1 MARLYIFFCS
11 NCNQIRL
18 FLLFLQPKSNIVYEN
33 YLTYHHI
40 PCGAVLDRIRTKAH
54 LTQRELA
61 SRSEIPYQRIND
73 FIANRRRISPENSL
87 KLEKALGVDYQCFFY
102 QIQTNYEIFI
112 ATSHLLEQSQP
123 DKSKYRKAL
132 FWDTD
137 FDTLEWQ
144 QNSEWIIQRVFEYA
158 NESEIKE
165 TIKYYGEKRI
175 ADVLD
180 AIKDTWNEENRE
192 NNKKKYLVHEIEN

>member
-1 MARLYIFFCS
+1 M
-11 NCNQIRL
+11 
-18 FLLFLQPKSNIVYEN
+18 YEN

-102 QIQTNYEIFI
+102 QVQTNYEIFV
-112 ATSHLLEQSQP
+112 ATKRLSELLTP

-137 FDTLEWQ
+137 FETLDWQ
-144 QNSEWIIQRVFEYA
+144 RNSEWIIQRVFEYG

-165 TIKYYGEKRI
+165 TIIYYSKNKI
-175 ADVLD
+175 INVLRD
-180 AIKDTWNEENRE
+180 INDTCNAENRIK
-192 NNKKKYLVHEIEN
+192 NMKKYLD

>member
-1 MARLYIFFCS
+1 M
-11 NCNQIRL
+11 
-18 FLLFLQPKSNIVYEN
+18 YEN

-40 PCGAVLDRIRTKAH
+40 PCGAVLDRIRAKEH

-102 QIQTNYEIFI
+102 QLQTNHEIFL
-112 ATSHLLEQSQP
+112 ATSHLSEQATP

-137 FDTLEWQ
+137 FETLDWQ
-144 QNSEWIIQRVFEYA
+144 
-158 NESEIKE
+158 
-165 TIKYYGEKRI
+165 
-175 ADVLD
+175 
-180 AIKDTWNEENRE
+180 
-192 NNKKKYLVHEIEN
+192 HH